1 MNYVEWNNLY
11 ENTEKLLHDV
21 FDALYFQI
29 LLDTDGRIVYI
40 NQIYADFFGMKKQDI
55 IGMKIEELIP
65 NTKLMKPFRQ
75 VKPNMTNYLKPLMT
89 VKFSTTACPSKMNM
103 VKSLVWQLPVRSI
116 QLFKLKTSR
125 NALSVWKNPI
135 FS

>member
-65 NTKLMKPFRQ
+65 NTKLYEALQTGEAK
-75 VKPNMTNYLKPLMT
+75 YD
-89 VKFSTTACPSKMNM
+89 
-103 VKSLVWQLPVRSI
+103 
-116 QLFKLKTSR
+116 QLF
-125 NALSVWKNPI
+125 
-135 FS
+135 

>member
-65 NTKLMKPFRQ
+65 NTKLYEALQ
-75 VKPNMTNYLKPLMT
+75 TGETNYLKPLMT

-135 FS
+135 CS

>member
-65 NTKLMKPFRQ
+65 NTKLYEALQTGEAKYDQLFE
-75 VKPNMTNYLKPLMT
+75 T
-89 VKFSTTACPSKMNM
+89 VDGRKVLYNCLPIKNEYGEILG
-103 VKSLVWQLPVRSI
+103 VGNCQLPQYS
-116 QLFKLKTSR
+116 TSD
-125 NALSVWKNPI
+125 
-135 FS
+135 

>member
-40 NQIYADFFGMKKQDI
+40 NQIYADFFRH
-55 IGMKIEELIP
+55 EEAGHYRHE
-65 NTKLMKPFRQ
+65 NRRTH
-75 VKPNMTNYLKPLMT
+75 
-89 VKFSTTACPSKMNM
+89 SKY
-103 VKSLVWQLPVRSI
+103 
-116 QLFKLKTSR
+116 KT
-125 NALSVWKNPI
+125 L
-135 FS
+135 